1 VADYF
6 FEKDRIFAG
15 INLSVEELV
24 LYLRLEE
31 GMGERLPR
39 PDAIIFLRASLPV
52 LLERV
57 RRRGIAYELG
67 EDLPGYLEKISTA
80 YSEHFR
86 RPERDSVLVVDTDD
100 MDLVRGRGELEAIV
114 SALGALQ
121 PGLNDFDWPPR
132 GGQGRGR

>member
-31 GMGERLPR
+31 GMGERLPK
-39 PDAIIFLRASLPV
+39 PDAVIYLRASLPA

-57 RRRGIAYELG
+57 RRRGIGYELG
-67 EDLPGYLEKISTA
+67 EDLGGYLERISAA
-80 YSEHFR
+80 YAEHFR
-86 RPERDSVLVVDTDD
+86 RQDGPPVLVVDTDE
-100 MDLVRGRGELEAIV
+100 MDLVRGRGELESIIA
-114 SALGALQ
+114 ALGDLT
-121 PGLNDFDWPPR
+121 PGANQFEWPP
-132 GGQGRGR
+132 GGG